1 MTRRV
6 TRTPGRTNV
15 TLAEFL
21 AGIEAARKRR
31 AAFAEMSRPR
41 RKEAKRAKP
50 EAKPK
55 PGRAWRRLDEAT
67 RQAAI
72 EAMQTHLDSGVG
84 MVEATGRVASK
95 YGMGE
100 STVRK
105 LYYEARYAARV
116 REATP

>member
-15 TLAEFL
+15 TFEQFL
-21 AGIEAARKRR
+21 AGIAQARERR
-31 AAFAEMSRPR
+31 RAFAEMSRPR
-41 RKEAKRAKP
+41 RQEAQRVNSEPRPKR
-50 EAKPK
+50 
-55 PGRAWRRLDEAT
+55 GRAWRRLDDAT

-72 EAMQTHLDSGVG
+72 DAMREHLDSGVG
-84 MVEATGRVASK
+84 MVEATGRVAVA

>member
-6 TRTPGRTNV
+6 TLTPPHINV
-15 TLAEFL
+15 TREEFL
-21 AGIEAARKRR
+21 AGIERARERR

-41 RKEAKRAKP
+41 RKDARSAKP
-50 EAKPK
+50 
-55 PGRAWRRLDEAT
+55 GHAWRRLDEDK

-84 MVEATGRVASK
+84 MVEATRRVASE
-95 YGMGE
+95 YEMGE

-105 LYYEARYAARV
+105 LYYEARYVAQL
-116 REATP
+116 REAAP

>member
-6 TRTPGRTNV
+6 TRTPHHINV
-15 TLAEFL
+15 TLEEFL

-41 RKEAKRAKP
+41 RKGARSAKP
-50 EAKPK
+50 
-55 PGRAWRRLDEAT
+55 GHAWRRLDDDK

-72 EAMQTHLDSGVG
+72 EAMRSHLDSGMG
-84 MVEATGRVASK
+84 TVEATRTVASK

-105 LYYEARYAARV
+105 LYYEARYVARV
-116 REATP
+116 REAAP

>member
-1 MTRRV
+1 MRRV
-6 TRTPGRTNV
+6 TRTPGAINV
-15 TLAEFL
+15 TLSEFL
-21 AGIEAARKRR
+21 SGIERARARR
-31 AAFAEMSRPR
+31 AAFAEMSRPQ